1 MVVGGQTRYVR
12 FDAQVV
18 TPSSSDEI
26 LISPP
31 PTNGNSKPKM
41 GVDSTLTLISGS
53 TISIGMPPMP
63 PSMATID
70 AATHGGTQVNVPD
83 LAQAAALGGG
93 GTVFLERLSDPS
105 VALESGTPLPSGLTE
120 SGNPPLG
127 DEIWKSDPA
136 VIGATDQTTVPVRY
150 IEVDRCDFKVVQP
163 TSDPTDLETTHRENA
178 NDAQA
183 FWRTPSGAKDRNE
196 DITANATLV
205 VPGPISGTAKAA
217 WFVWPSRPFV
227 SAAELLLVPQ
237 GDSLGI
243 LENYT
248 KPDPGDWATLGIP
261 LSGMAKANEMLFDA
275 VHVPTRF
282 CGNHQTVTGDVSAA
296 TDISPMT
303 HPVNQFS
310 SFREPGR
317 VNLNTITSEEVWNAV
332 VAGPLDNPI
341 EAATS
346 ANLGVG
352 ATPHQAVET
361 MLQSLALKNAGT
373 TVKPDTASV
382 LPVQSNPLH
391 AIYTATRLANTVT
404 TRSNVFAIWITLREQ
419 VSNDPDSVRYH
430 RGFYI
435 VDRSIP
441 VGFEEG
447 KDHNVWDCV
456 RLRRVIE

>member
-1 MVVGGQTRYVR
+1 M
-12 FDAQVV
+12 
-18 TPSSSDEI
+18 S
-26 LISPP
+26 
-31 PTNGNSKPKM
+31 
-41 GVDSTLTLISGS
+41 
-53 TISIGMPPMP
+53 
-63 PSMATID
+63 
-70 AATHGGTQVNVPD
+70 
-83 LAQAAALGGG
+83 
-93 GTVFLERLSDPS
+93 
-105 VALESGTPLPSGLTE
+105 
-120 SGNPPLG
+120 
-127 DEIWKSDPA
+127 
-136 VIGATDQTTVPVRY
+136 
-150 IEVDRCDFKVVQP
+150 
-163 TSDPTDLETTHRENA
+163 
-178 NDAQA
+178 
-183 FWRTPSGAKDRNE
+183 
-196 DITANATLV
+196 
-205 VPGPISGTAKAA
+205 
-217 WFVWPSRPFV
+217 
-227 SAAELLLVPQ
+227 
-237 GDSLGI
+237 
-243 LENYT
+243 
-248 KPDPGDWATLGIP
+248 
-261 LSGMAKANEMLFDA
+261 KANEMLFDA

-282 CGNHQTVTGDVSAA
+282 CGNYQTVTGDVSAA
-296 TDISPMT
+296 TDISPIT

-447 KDHNVWDCV
+447 KDHNAWDCV
-456 RLRRVIE
+456 RLRRILE